1 MFKTPKFLLVT
12 IISFVVGIFAVA
24 SVILAVLAYSKS
36 VEQTNKAEERATIA
50 AKQSYAACVRS
61 RTIGP
66 PILKGYE
73 KYKFLD
79 AEQIKYYKETIPKS
93 CHK

>member
-1 MFKTPKFLLVT
+1 MFKAPKFLLVT
-12 IISFVVGIFAVA
+12 IISFVVGIFAVT
-24 SVILAVLAYSKS
+24 SVILAVLAYSNS
-36 VEQTNKAEERATIA
+36 IEQTNKAEERATIA

-61 RTIGP
+61 QKIGP

-73 KYKFLD
+73 KYHFLD
-79 AEQIKYYKETIPKS
+79 IEQANYYKETIPKS